1 VHNPCADWRC
11 RIQSYFDFE
20 VEHWVA
26 DKHGDDI
33 LVLDDGSVWQLTD
46 ESVGGVKSWIRFSR
60 VEVSYS
66 ISKTGE
72 FQHVLS
78 NKSYGQQRLA
88 RFLGFKE
95 KLGRTDT
102 RHDLAATRVG
112 ISAPSDRGSGIM
124 ARNADRFRT

>member
-1 VHNPCADWRC
+1 MHNPCADWRC

-66 ISKTGE
+66 ISKAGE

-88 RFLGFKE
+88 RFLGFKD
-95 KLGRTDT
+95 KLGRTD
-102 RHDLAATRVG
+102 AA
-112 ISAPSDRGSGIM
+112 
-124 ARNADRFRT
+124 